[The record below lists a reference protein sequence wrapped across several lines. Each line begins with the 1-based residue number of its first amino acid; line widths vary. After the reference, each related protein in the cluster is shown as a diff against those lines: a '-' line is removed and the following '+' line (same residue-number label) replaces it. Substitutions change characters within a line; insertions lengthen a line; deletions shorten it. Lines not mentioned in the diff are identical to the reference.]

1 MEKEESLKYGKI
13 LLRIIA
19 NYFSNEK
26 EDIELSNEDLSKLL
40 QIAESNSVLLLFYRA
55 LVSNG
60 ISLPSKIDIEL
71 NKRFSMNLRKTILF
85 EEERKALYSYM
96 DERKISYLPL
106 KGILINELY
115 PEYGSREFADNDILF
130 DAKHKKDI
138 KEFFVK
144 RGYKVEEYSKG
155 VHDTY
160 LKEPFYN
167 FEMHRSLFL
176 DYNRSDIIKGF
187 EKYFDNYLYKGERKG
202 NSYMYL
208 LSKEDFLIY
217 FFAHLYKHYSLSGC
231 GIRTFIDIETYLRK
245 YPSFDWEYFY
255 NELNKIKI
263 DSFVKE
269 MIELTNHLFSKSELT
284 KREGDLL
291 LYMLGNGTYG
301 NLESAVKNSLKKE
314 SKGKY
319 IFHRLFPPMSFYKV
333 NYPKMYKSKVLI
345 PLAWFI
351 RLFKGIFFNH
361 KKVKKEL
368 EYVNEKKD

>member
-19 NYFSNEK
+19 NYFSKEK
-26 EDIELSNEDLSKLL
+26 ENIELSNEDLSKLL
-40 QIAESNSVLLLFYRA
+40 GIAESNSVLLLFYRA

-60 ISLPSKIDIEL
+60 IFLPSNIDTEL

-85 EEERKALYSYM
+85 EEERKVLYSYM

-130 DAKHKKDI
+130 DAKYKKDI

-144 RGYKVEEYSKG
+144 RGYKIEEYSKG

-187 EKYFDNYLYKGERKG
+187 EKYFDNYLYKGERKE

-231 GIRTFIDIETYLRK
+231 GIRTFIDIESYLRK
-245 YPSFDWEYFY
+245 YPSFDWNYFY
-255 NELNKIKI
+255 NELSKIKI

-269 MIELTNHLFSKSELT
+269 MIELTNHLFAKNELT
-284 KREGDLL
+284 KREDDLL

-333 NYPKMYKSKVLI
+333 NYPRMYKSKVLI

-351 RLFKGIFFNH
+351 RLFRGIFFNH